1 MKNFILI
8 YFTSILILTA
18 QENKLITENV
28 YYFNTSLNL
37 DETNKLFDN
46 SFTNSTNAE
55 VKKYHQITIKSINDD
70 IVEYTYLTFNNS
82 EYSKIYNGIIYK
94 LPLADFEKYTN
105 PYYGRWRKFQVGA
118 YTIPFRIRSKNK
130 NFEFDSNLSLGA
142 NIIKGVNISRFY
154 EKGHIDFS
162 AGIALTKIDLN
173 EDNSSIKDIDDE
185 LKTLSE
191 SALTFSLG
199 ITINFNEYANFGI
212 FYGWD
217 FLDGNSQE
225 SVKWIHNKKPWVGLG
240 INVSFNN
247 NSNSTTQQSNQAKP
261 VDKTK

>member
-1 MKNFILI
+1 MMKLFISI
-8 YFTSILILTA
+8 YFTSILFLTA
-18 QENKLITENV
+18 QENKLTTENI

-37 DETNKLFDN
+37 NETNKLFVN
-46 SFTNSTNAE
+46 TFTNSTSAE
-55 VKKYHQITIKSINDD
+55 VKKFHQIIVKSIKDD
-70 IVEYTYLTFNNS
+70 IVEYTYLNFTNEKN
-82 EYSKIYNGIIYK
+82 SKIYNGIIYK

-105 PYYGRWRKFQVGA
+105 LYYGRWRKFQVGA

-130 NFEFDSNLSLGA
+130 NFEFESNLSLGA

-154 EKGHIDFS
+154 EKGHVDFS

-185 LKTLSE
+185 LNTLSE

-199 ITINFNEYANFGI
+199 VTINFNEYANFGI

-225 SVKWIHNKKPWVGLG
+225 SVKWIHNKKPWIGFG
-240 INVSFNN
+240 INVSFN
-247 NSNSTTQQSNQAKP
+247 SNSKSTIQQSDQVSK
-261 VDKTK
+261 